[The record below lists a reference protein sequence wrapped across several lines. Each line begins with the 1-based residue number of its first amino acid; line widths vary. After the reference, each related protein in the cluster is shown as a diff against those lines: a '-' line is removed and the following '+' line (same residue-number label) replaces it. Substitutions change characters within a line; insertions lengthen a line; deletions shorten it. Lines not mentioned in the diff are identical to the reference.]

1 MTNLD
6 YEKMG
11 KLIEKLRNEFN
22 MTVAELA
29 KAMDVSSV
37 SVTQWENG
45 KKRCSI
51 QNITK
56 LAEFFNITVEEI
68 IEGKLHNEGSLDYL
82 KRNFDLEPFN
92 VDELIEKKKI
102 NRLYEYFRRCVSIKC
117 RYWWLLPRWSRDE
130 LTEGE
135 KEEFN
140 FIKQYIQLDTR
151 VFNGKYKPQDF
162 NDIINGAED
171 LSLKECVKEY
181 FENLEGLSEEARDW
195 EISKLIDYRFDIKAP
210 EVIELGDTDCAAL
223 MFNLCNQQ
231 YKDELVAL
239 NIKGKTSQDLTD
251 NEPICSLIWSGGN
264 CVYRF
269 MGYAYNVWD
278 EELLDYI
285 EGKVVEDTDR
295 TNAWEYC
302 IRPGYN
308 FAGKTQIYDYVDEWK
323 TMPYE
328 EYQKTIMKKKTR
340 YIDDLG
346 AIKYYNPELFYKTLL
361 NGEYDTYI

>member
-102 NRLYEYFRRCVSIKC
+102 NRV
-117 RYWWLLPRWSRDE
+117 
-130 LTEGE
+130 
-135 KEEFN
+135 
-140 FIKQYIQLDTR
+140 
-151 VFNGKYKPQDF
+151 
-162 NDIINGAED
+162 
-171 LSLKECVKEY
+171 
-181 FENLEGLSEEARDW
+181 
-195 EISKLIDYRFDIKAP
+195 
-210 EVIELGDTDCAAL
+210 
-223 MFNLCNQQ
+223 
-231 YKDELVAL
+231 
-239 NIKGKTSQDLTD
+239 
-251 NEPICSLIWSGGN
+251 
-264 CVYRF
+264 
-269 MGYAYNVWD
+269 
-278 EELLDYI
+278 
-285 EGKVVEDTDR
+285 
-295 TNAWEYC
+295 
-302 IRPGYN
+302 
-308 FAGKTQIYDYVDEWK
+308 
-323 TMPYE
+323 
-328 EYQKTIMKKKTR
+328 
-340 YIDDLG
+340 
-346 AIKYYNPELFYKTLL
+346 
-361 NGEYDTYI
+361 